1 MEDPAALPDV
11 PQTEPSQPITDQALP
26 DVPQTEP
33 SQPIT
38 DQLPDVP
45 AHEPKVSLTCLR
57 YHLRMILFYSLLPAV
72 TVVKQPTIKL
82 IIVRTLSQSVI

>member
-38 DQLPDVP
+38 DHLPDVP
-45 AHEPKVSLTCLR
+45 AHEPKVSLACFALSHNTTV
-57 YHLRMILFYSLLPAV
+57 LLVIACCHRCQ
-72 TVVKQPTIKL
+72 TSNT
-82 IIVRTLSQSVI
+82 IIVRTVSQSVI